1 MIRGDLSSIMLDELD
16 ETERAGADSRYRLQI
31 GDSHVRILNL
41 DAILHVL
48 AHRSL
53 HAPCNPLLSAAKRKR
68 KSRGGI
74 SFLLSPLSCG
84 LFRPTFRIPQKY
96 CQQKKASL
104 VLPFV
109 LPLSWRITQKYQ
121 VDQKFIVKKSWER

>member
-1 MIRGDLSSIMLDELD
+1 MNKYVFWAQCPAKQLMMRLRKLVD
-16 ETERAGADSRYRLQI
+16 RYSLPC
-31 GDSHVRILNL
+31 S
-41 DAILHVL
+41 VL
-48 AHRSL
+48 
-53 HAPCNPLLSAAKRKR
+53 
-68 KSRGGI
+68 
-74 SFLLSPLSCG
+74 LLSPLSCG

-96 CQQKKASL
+96 CQQKKATL